1 MQYPSQGDTGMNRPP
16 ITPRRILIAVTVLL
30 LIASQLPVR
39 AATALSY
46 VPHSFVSLISKPA
59 ALLQRLSTT
68 IRPPRENA
76 PDFSA
81 AGDLADQLAQA
92 KVYIDN
98 LEQEI
103 RELRNISESLAQ
115 IDALLDLGGIRLVGA
130 NVLSFNGDL
139 KNPILT
145 IGVGS
150 DAGVRD
156 GLAVVWGAG
165 LVGRVVS
172 TSARTADVQLIT
184 AAGTKLQVRISK
196 PNAPGAAAPM
206 PAFIELAEDGR
217 SFVTEE
223 FAVDDPVQV
232 GDLVHLADDSWQFRA
247 RGFLVGVVTEVGES
261 DRPLLNSRVVIRPT
275 HSLPSLTRVAV
286 LVPVDTQ

>member
-1 MQYPSQGDTGMNRPP
+1 MNRPP
-16 ITPRRILIAVTVLL
+16 ITPRRVLIALAVLL
-30 LIASQLPVR
+30 LIASQLPTR

-46 VPHSFVSLISKPA
+46 LPHSFVSLVSKPA
-59 ALLQRLSTT
+59 AMLQRMSTT
-68 IRPPRENA
+68 LRPPRA
-76 PDFSA
+76 QSPDFA
-81 AGDLADQLAQA
+81 AGGDLAEQLAQA

-98 LEQEI
+98 LEQEVI
-103 RELRNISESLAQ
+103 ELRHVSESLAQ
-115 IDALLDLGGIRLVGA
+115 IDALLDLGGIKLVGA
-130 NVLSFNGDL
+130 NVLGFNGDL

-150 DAGVRD
+150 NDGLRD

-165 LVGRVVS
+165 LVGKVVA
-172 TSARTADVQLIT
+172 TSASTDDVQLIT
-184 AAGTKLQVRISK
+184 AAGTKLQVRITK
-196 PNAPGAAAPM
+196 PNTDAGSAPLR
-206 PAFIELAEDGR
+206 AFIEVADDGR

-223 FAVDDPVQV
+223 FAVDDPVAV

-275 HSLPSLTRVAV
+275 LPLASLTRVAV
-286 LVPVDTQ
+286 LVPVE